1 MLSAWIND
9 CQANHPSCQQIM
21 HPKLPTRVIDV
32 GSGTVQPFL
41 KITHGEVGRYRALSH
56 RWGTLD
62 SQLKMLITKRECI
75 ENFCRAIPFET
86 FPLTFRHAIEV
97 SRSLGI
103 QYLWIDSLCIVQDD
117 LQDWE
122 AEAARMGD
130 IYENAYATLFAERA
144 NHCDD
149 GLSQTIEDK
158 SIATDWIR
166 ELESRNS
173 QTNDQYWVL
182 ASFWHSQY
190 PCSLSRDEAF
200 CLVDKAISQ
209 LQSRG
214 WVMQEEIFSRRKI
227 CFSETELHWQ
237 CRSMS
242 RCECGPKSL
251 ADARFTNDLTK
262 TLLSTQ
268 RNDGS
273 VTRGLSTSN
282 NSRLASNSN
291 IILNGRTTDLNKS
304 WKKLVET
311 YGHRTFT
318 HERDR
323 LSALA
328 GVASKI
334 GRLCSSTIILLLK

>member
-32 GSGTVQPFL
+32 GSGTVQPCL

-62 SQLKMLITKRECI
+62 SQLKMSITKRECI

-103 QYLWIDSLCIVQDD
+103 QYLWINYLCIVQDD

-130 IYENAYATLFAERA
+130 IYENACVALFAERA

-149 GLSQTIEDK
+149 GLFQTIEDK

-166 ELESRNS
+166 ELEKSKFA
-173 QTNDQYWVL
+173 DQRPIL
-182 ASFWHSQY
+182 
-190 PCSLSRDEAF
+190 AF

-214 WVMQEEIFSRRKI
+214 WIMQEEILSRRKI

-242 RCECGPKSL
+242 RCECGLKSL
-251 ADARFTNDLTK
+251 ADPRFTNDLTK

-282 NSRLASNSN
+282 NSRFASNSN

-311 YGHRTFT
+311 YAHRTFT

-328 GVASKI
+328 GVASKL